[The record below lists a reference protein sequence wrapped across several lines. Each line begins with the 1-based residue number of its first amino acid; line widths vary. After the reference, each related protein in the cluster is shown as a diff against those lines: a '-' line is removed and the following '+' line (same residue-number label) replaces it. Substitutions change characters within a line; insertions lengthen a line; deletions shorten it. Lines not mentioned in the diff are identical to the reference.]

1 MTLLLNT
8 FPNTQRYLSI
18 SMNYYCQLKYHT
30 ANIMIEVINAH
41 ELPLQ
46 IRQNIAMYKISR
58 ISFILLVMVMMRRS
72 IFRNGKFQQWHTA
85 QKCHLLKICS
95 RFHQH
100 FRFDLSLAKILDWTT
115 ASLLNKS
122 SQKADIYVFMIP
134 IIENCFCFT
143 FSCSV
148 PYNK

>member
-85 QKCHLLKICS
+85 QKCHLLKYVAESTSTFVLICHWLK
-95 RFHQH
+95 FLIGQLH
-100 FRFDLSLAKILDWTT
+100 L
-115 ASLLNKS
+115 
-122 SQKADIYVFMIP
+122 
-134 IIENCFCFT
+134 C
-143 FSCSV
+143 
-148 PYNK
+148 